1 MFKKI
6 ILPLGILFSAIF
18 IYRKLNLFD
27 RITYS
32 IKKIKLDFTFAS
44 QNLIL
49 TLGIN
54 NPTKETGVLQDF
66 NGKLYFVDTNN
77 KENFLANVSL
87 DNKIINIA
95 ANDITYADFVINL
108 FSVGLISNIISLITD
123 KKGSIKFIGIAKA
136 FNVTIPI
143 NMTYNLL

>member
-6 ILPLGILFSAIF
+6 ILPIGILFSAIF
-18 IYRKLNLFD
+18 IYRKLNLLD

-32 IKKIKLDFTFAS
+32 IKKIRLDISFAT
-44 QNLIL
+44 QNLIF

-66 NGKLYFVDTNN
+66 NGKLYFIDTND
-77 KENFLANVSL
+77 KESFLANVSL

-95 ANDITYADFVINL
+95 ADSITYADFVVNL
-108 FSVGLISNIISLITD
+108 FSVGFISNIISLITN

-136 FNVTIPI
+136 FNVKIPI
-143 NMTYNLL
+143 NNTYNL